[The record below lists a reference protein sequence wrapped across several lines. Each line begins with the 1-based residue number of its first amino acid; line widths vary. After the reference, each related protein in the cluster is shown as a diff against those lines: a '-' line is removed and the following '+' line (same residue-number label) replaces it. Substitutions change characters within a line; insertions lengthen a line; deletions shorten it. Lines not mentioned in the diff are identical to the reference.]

1 MNEFL
6 HFKVGITFNLTAAV
20 SWIGV
25 KRVKLKKFTVNWLV
39 EIKVNRIDTE
49 IKVNRIDT
57 E

>member
-6 HFKVGITFNLTAAV
+6 HFKVGITFNLTADV
-20 SWIGV
+20 RWIGV
-25 KRVKLKKFTVNWLV
+25 KRVKLKKFTLNWLV